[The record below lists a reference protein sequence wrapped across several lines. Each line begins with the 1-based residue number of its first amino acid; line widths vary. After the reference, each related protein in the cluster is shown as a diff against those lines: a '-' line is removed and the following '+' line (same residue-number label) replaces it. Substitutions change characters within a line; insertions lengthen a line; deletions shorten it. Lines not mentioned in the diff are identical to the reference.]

1 MGHKINVYL
10 ITNCHTAFEKSCAI
24 LHTFGWST
32 KVPIIP
38 NPCQFLVLSDFL
50 TLDFLVNVWRH
61 LIVVQQAF
69 TWWLIVLR
77 PFSPAICISSFVKG
91 LLKSNVNLQLFII
104 ELWKPFVYSG
114 YKSFVKYLYYEY
126 FSQSRA
132 SLLSCFSFWWS
143 PIYLFFFCILWLVLS
158 ISYWINFYLPKVHED
173 VCLLSSRSIILVFIF
188 KFMIRLR
195 LTFLFKVEICLH
207 MQRCFCFS
215 YEYPIIPE

>member
-114 YKSFVKYLYYEY
+114 YKSFVKYLYYDISHSPELLY
-126 FSQSRA
+126 FHVFHFDEVQ
-132 SLLSCFSFWWS
+132 FISF
-143 PIYLFFFCILWLVLS
+143 YFCILWLVLS

-195 LTFLFKVEICLH
+195 LTFLFEL
-207 MQRCFCFS
+207 R
-215 YEYPIIPE
+215 

>member
-114 YKSFVKYLYYEY
+114 YKSFVKYLYYDISHSPELLY
-126 FSQSRA
+126 FHVFHFDEVQ
-132 SLLSCFSFWWS
+132 FISF
-143 PIYLFFFCILWLVLS
+143 YFCILWLVLS

-188 KFMIRLR
+188 KFMIHLR
-195 LTFLFKVEICLH
+195 LTFLFEL
-207 MQRCFCFS
+207 R
-215 YEYPIIPE
+215 